1 MTAYPLFLFAAV
13 LCAAAA
19 AWVLR
24 AYRRADGGAAAR
36 AAPAFI
42 ACGFVIAATLA
53 LYLGIG
59 SPSLPG
65 APLAARLAA
74 LKHRDPT
81 SFTADEAL
89 AILSQAARDDPSD
102 PRPLFYSGQVLLDSG
117 RAEEAARVFDAA
129 LRRDPRNVEAMLG
142 LGRSMVRIDE
152 GRVSP
157 EALAL
162 FEQAGV
168 ASDDPAPWVYQ
179 AMAAM
184 QEDRAV
190 DAQRLWGQAYA
201 RMTPDDPRRAMAQR
215 MSTGGGE

>member
-1 MTAYPLFLFAAV
+1 M

-24 AYRRADGGAAAR
+24 AYRRADGGATVR

-42 ACGFVIAATLA
+42 ACGFVIGAALA
-53 LYLGIG
+53 TYLVIG

-65 APLAARLAA
+65 APFAARLAA

-89 AILSQAARDDPSD
+89 AILSQAARDNPGD

-117 RAEEAARVFDAA
+117 RAEDAARVFDAA
-129 LRRDPRNVEAMLG
+129 LRRDPSNAEAMLG
-142 LGRSMVRIDE
+142 MGRAMVRIDE

-162 FEQAGV
+162 FERAGA
-168 ASDDPAPWVYQ
+168 ASDDPVPWVYQ

-184 QEDRAV
+184 QEDRAA

-201 RMTPDDPRRAMAQR
+201 RMAPDDPRRAMAQR
-215 MSTGGGE
+215 MSIGAGE